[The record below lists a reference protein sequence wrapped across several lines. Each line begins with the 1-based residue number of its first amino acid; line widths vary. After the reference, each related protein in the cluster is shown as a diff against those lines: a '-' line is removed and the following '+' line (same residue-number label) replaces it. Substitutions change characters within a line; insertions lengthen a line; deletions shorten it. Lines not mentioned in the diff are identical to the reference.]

1 MAWRTESVMD
11 QRVEFVLRAKEGEG
25 SHAELCREYGISRPT
40 GYLWLNRYQQ
50 VGSVSGLLERSRR
63 PQHSPQR
70 TSTEIERAVLAV
82 RDRTGWGG
90 PKIAKVLAREGIAVG
105 PATAQRI
112 VKRSGRVQ
120 PLKTDKTTI
129 RFEKAECNELA
140 QMDFKGEYTLPEEKC
155 YPLSFVDDCS
165 RYCHGLWP
173 LPGTGGAGVKQTL
186 EGYFRKHGVP
196 QSILMDHGTPWYSSM
211 NQHGL
216 TWLAVWL
223 LKQGVVLRYSGVGHP
238 QTQGKVERFHQ
249 TLKARTRHRGA
260 PTTMGEWERWAEEF
274 RQEYNHERPHESL
287 GMKTPA
293 EVYQAVNLRA
303 YQEQPREWEYTGGTV
318 KRLNTQGM
326 LYYQQQTY
334 FVSEALASEKIRIDE
349 LGGKLLVTF
358 RHMTV
363 REIELSTGQSTAVLL
378 PAKRKAMAAP
388 KAAQTRTK
396 EEQDF
401 RCEDEHV

>member
-11 QRVEFVLRAKEGEG
+11 QRVEFVLRAKEGEEPLAG
-25 SHAELCREYGISRPT
+25 LCREYGISRPT

-50 VGSVSGLLERSRR
+50 VGSVSGLAERSRR
-63 PQHSPQR
+63 PGNSPQQLAA
-70 TSTEIERAVLAV
+70 EIETAVLAV
-82 RDRTGWGG
+82 RDKTGWGG
-90 PKIAKVLAREGIAVG
+90 PKIAKVLAQRGMQVA

-112 VKRSGRVQ
+112 LKRGGRVVK
-120 PLKTDKTTI
+120 PKTDKTTT

-140 QMDFKGEYTLPEEKC
+140 QMDFKGEYTMAAKKC
-155 YPLSFVDDCS
+155 YPLSFLDDCS

-173 LPGTGGAGVKQTL
+173 LPGTGGEGVKQTL
-186 EGYFRKHGVP
+186 AGYFREHGVP
-196 QSILMDHGTPWYSSM
+196 LSILMDHGPPWYSTT

-216 TWLAVWL
+216 TWVAVWL

-260 PTTMGEWERWAEEF
+260 PLTMAEWERWAMEF
-274 RQEYNHERPHESL
+274 RHEYNHERPHESL

-293 EVYQAVNLRA
+293 EVYQAVNLRP
-303 YQEQPREWEYTGGTV
+303 YQENPREWEYSGGTV

-326 LYYQQQTY
+326 LGYGQQRY
-334 FVSEALASEKIRIDE
+334 FVSEALAAERVRVDE
-349 LGGKLLVTF
+349 LEGKLLVTF

-363 REIELSTGQSTAVLL
+363 REIEINTGKSRAVLL
-378 PAKRKAMAAP
+378 PVKHRK
-388 KAAQTRTK
+388 
-396 EEQDF
+396 
-401 RCEDEHV
+401 